1 MTVLLLT
8 TAMSL
13 GAAAG
18 VHTNRHFGFFLLA
31 DAAGP
36 RLKKALHAVSPLV
49 IAAIGAVM
57 AYWGAVL
64 LFDGLDI
71 RIAGAPMPQ
80 SIGYLPLS
88 LGGLLMVVFALYRLF
103 LVLHA
108 PPTDEAR

>member
-1 MTVLLLT
+1 MYKVLFLLITVV
-8 TAMSL
+8 
-13 GAAAG
+13 AAG
-18 VHTNRHFGFFLLA
+18 SVYGQ
-31 DAAGP
+31 AGRVKATPTPTPFPTPEYYPP
-36 RLKKALHAVSPLV
+36 RR
-49 IAAIGAVM
+49 
-57 AYWGAVL
+57 
-64 LFDGLDI
+64 D